1 MKSKEVLF
9 FLLLSALFLF
19 SCCKEEID
27 DSFPQFEPIEVTDSM
42 YFFFNSN
49 KHTQFVAVD
58 LSSDKI
64 VKRYKLDPDKNLVDN
79 FIYVKEQKKCYF
91 AYSGHRD
98 KRSWNSLA
106 EFNPA
111 TAEIKYF
118 DVPVLGSS
126 VFPIVLESDY
136 LLFMDNYN
144 EKIYR
149 YYYETNEFITE
160 PYKFLGSPFE
170 YDGDIYIV
178 AADSIY
184 DTDIQRDIY
193 NWTKQKDMKID
204 LNEIFPDLLDD
215 YVPNE
220 TFHFVSFFKKGIVGK
235 RKKDNKS
242 GEYKVKTTLY
252 KLEEFGE
259 AKFKISEPLQK
270 LDVGCYANFEYG
282 DYLYFNTGE
291 ADEDILKYDPEAN
304 EILDSFRNHYPNV
317 EEYDLII
324 SREQFYQVGK
334 YLYTINSGNFEN
346 PAVLKINLENFST
359 KVIE

>member
-42 YFFFNSN
+42 YFFFNHG

-64 VKRYKLDPDKNLVDN
+64 VKRYKLDPDKNMTYN
-79 FIYVKEQKKCYF
+79 FTYVKEQKKCYF
-91 AYSGHRD
+91 VYGGGRD
-98 KRSWNSLA
+98 SRKLGSLA

-111 TAEIKYF
+111 TAEIEYF
-118 DVPVLGSS
+118 GEPTLGGTVSMYE
-126 VFPIVLESDY
+126 FESDN
-136 LLFMDNYN
+136 LLLMDNHN

-149 YYYETNEFITE
+149 YYYETKELVSQ

-170 YDGDIYIV
+170 YDGDIYVV

-184 DTDIQRDIY
+184 SVGTQRYIY

-204 LNEIFPDLLDD
+204 LNEYFPDLTADFIS
-215 YVPNE
+215 

-242 GEYKVKTTLY
+242 G
-252 KLEEFGE
+252 
-259 AKFKISEPLQK
+259 
-270 LDVGCYANFEYG
+270 
-282 DYLYFNTGE
+282 
-291 ADEDILKYDPEAN
+291 
-304 EILDSFRNHYPNV
+304 
-317 EEYDLII
+317 
-324 SREQFYQVGK
+324 
-334 YLYTINSGNFEN
+334 
-346 PAVLKINLENFST
+346 
-359 KVIE
+359 